1 MTSVLSDF
9 NAKSNGWCKNYTSV
23 QDLMERV
30 PSQVSWVQ
38 CHRAIV
44 PSWVFRGSKIFSRG
58 FFVSPDFLLVV
69 NTWVRNLFSWVFG
82 YFVGAKFF
90 LLGISLAE
98 NFFSWVFRESESF
111 SREYFVGPFFFLRP
125 NFLIQRFSVA
135 RCMRRSDRNRNTKI
149 HLKPRIL
156 F

>member
-1 MTSVLSDF
+1 MVGAKIIRVCKTSG
-9 NAKSNGWCKNYTSV
+9 NA
-23 QDLMERV
+23 
-30 PSQVSWVQ
+30 
-38 CHRAIV
+38 CHRRSRGSSAIV
-44 PSWVFRGSKIFSRG
+44 PLYLRGSKIFSRG

-82 YFVGAKFF
+82 YFVGTKFF

-98 NFFSWVFRESESF
+98 NFFSWVFRGSESF

-135 RCMRRSDRNRNTKI
+135 RYMRRSDRNRNTKI
-149 HLKPRIL
+149 HLKPCIL

>member
-1 MTSVLSDF
+1 MVGAKIIRVCKTSW
-9 NAKSNGWCKNYTSV
+9 NA
-23 QDLMERV
+23 
-30 PSQVSWVQ
+30 
-38 CHRAIV
+38 CHHRSRGSSAIV
-44 PSWVFRGSKIFSRG
+44 PLYLRGSKIFSRG

-82 YFVGAKFF
+82 YFVGTKFF

-98 NFFSWVFRESESF
+98 NFFSWVFRGSESF

>member
-1 MTSVLSDF
+1 MQSLMVGAKIIRVCKTSG
-9 NAKSNGWCKNYTSV
+9 NA
-23 QDLMERV
+23 
-30 PSQVSWVQ
+30 
-38 CHRAIV
+38 CHHRSRGSSAIV
-44 PSWVFRGSKIFSRG
+44 PLYLRGSKIFSRG

-82 YFVGAKFF
+82 YFVGTKFF

-98 NFFSWVFRESESF
+98 NFFSWVFRGSESF

-135 RCMRRSDRNRNTKI
+135 RYMRRSDRNRNTKI
-149 HLKPRIL
+149 HLKPCIL